1 MAAVR
6 EAVRDR
12 LGFLER
18 GSHLP
23 WEMLLSLL
31 LFSPYPQGE
40 QIKVCFHIVVVLK
53 PN

>member
-23 WEMLLSLL
+23 WEMLLSL
-31 LFSPYPQGE
+31 FSPYSQGE